1 MVLLAAVVDEAC
13 RLDIAGITFSRTPC
27 LGSDD
32 LSIGAGRAAGRR
44 RSLVANSAA
53 RRVAILVIAMLIGLV
68 QKELFRRNCRLFT
81 DD

>member
-1 MVLLAAVVDEAC
+1 MLLAAVVDEAC
-13 RLDIAGITFSRTPC
+13 RLDIAGHTFCRAPC
-27 LGSDD
+27 LGSDA

-53 RRVAILVIAMLIGLV
+53 RLVDILVIAELIGSI
-68 QKELFRRNCRLFT
+68 QKELFCQHRRLFT